1 MIKSNILPI
10 HNRLDIKFS
19 YGKGV
24 YLYDVNDKKYLD
36 FGSGIAVNIFGH
48 CYPKLVK
55 ILQDQSEKLW
65 HVSNLYQISELE
77 DFAQNITKNTFA
89 DYVFLCNS
97 GSEAIESGIKMVR
110 KYFYSKNKPEKNRI
124 ITFKGAFHG
133 RTMAAISA
141 SQNPKYLEG
150 FSPILEGFDQAEFN
164 NINSVAKLIDNRTA
178 AILIEPIQGE
188 QGIRVANKK
197 FINDLRRLADQNDLL
212 LFFDEVQ
219 CGVARTG
226 HLYAYDY
233 YDVKPDIIASAKGLG
248 AGFPVGACLATK
260 EAASGMDIGSHGTT
274 YGGNPIATK
283 VANFVINEV
292 LENNF
297 LQKVQEKSNL
307 LQKKLDLLQQNF
319 PKIII
324 EVRGVGLM
332 LGLKINEKYSNLDI
346 VKKLAK
352 NGLLTIPAAEN
363 VIRILPPLIIE
374 DNHIEEFCQLMEK
387 TLLLF

>member
-1 MIKSNILPI
+1 MSNILPI
-10 HNRLDIKFS
+10 HNRLKLKLA
-19 YGKGV
+19 YGKGL
-24 YLYDVNDKKYLD
+24 YLYDINDKKYLD

-48 CYPKLVK
+48 CYPKLVEIVK
-55 ILQDQSEKLW
+55 NQAEKLW
-65 HVSNLYQISELE
+65 HVSNLYQIAELE
-77 DFAQNITKNTFA
+77 EFAANITKNSFA
-89 DYVFLCNS
+89 DYAFLCNS
-97 GSEAIESGIKMVR
+97 GSEAIEAGIKMVR

-150 FSPILEGFDQAEFN
+150 FAPFLEGFDQAEFN
-164 NINSVAKLIDNRTA
+164 DINSVSKLIDNKTA

-188 QGIRVANKK
+188 QGIRVADKK
-197 FINDLRRLADQNDLL
+197 FITDLKRLCVQNNLL

-233 YDVKPDIIASAKGLG
+233 YGVKPDIIASAKGLG

-260 EAASGMDIGSHGTT
+260 EAASGMGLGSHGTT

-283 VANFVINEV
+283 IANFVINEV

-297 LQKVQEKSNL
+297 LEKAQEKGNYLKEKLYL
-307 LQKKLDLLQQNF
+307 LQKDF
-319 PKIII
+319 PKIITD
-324 EVRGVGLM
+324 VRGVGLM
-332 LGLKINEKYSNLDI
+332 LGIKINDKYSNLEI
-346 VKKLAK
+346 VNNLS
-352 NGLLTIPAAEN
+352 NSGLLTIPAGSN
-363 VIRILPPLIIE
+363 VIRLLPALIIE
-374 DNHIEEFCQLMEK
+374 NEHIEEGDTILREILQNIK
-387 TLLLF
+387 